1 MSETVETNQGF
12 KVPKEIVDLAEQI
25 KLYHGGYT
33 IDLLANA
40 VIVTIHSHDFAIMP
54 RSDGK
59 FDFQISDPMD
69 KHGCYDTV
77 NSPENKPLQDV
88 GAVIQFLTDMGRW
101 F

>member
-1 MSETVETNQGF
+1 MQETVKTNF
-12 KVPKEIVDLAEQI
+12 EIPKQIVELGEQI

-40 VIVTIHSHDFAIMP
+40 VIVTIHEHDFAIMP
-54 RSDGK
+54 RTDGK

-69 KHGCYDTV
+69 KEGSFDTV
-77 NSPENKPLQDV
+77 NSPENKPLEDV
-88 GAVIQFLTDMGRW
+88 GAVIQFLTDMSRW

>member
-1 MSETVETNQGF
+1 MSETVKSNFEI
-12 KVPKEIVDLAEQI
+12 PKQIVELGEQI

-40 VIVTIHSHDFAIMP
+40 VIVTIHEHDFAIMP
-54 RSDGK
+54 RPDGK

-69 KHGCYDTV
+69 KEGCYDTV
-77 NSPENKPLQDV
+77 NSPENKPLEDV
-88 GAVIQFLTDMGRW
+88 GAVIQFLTDMSRW

>member
-1 MSETVETNQGF
+1 MSETVETNKGF
-12 KVPKEIVDLAEQI
+12 KIPKEITDLAEQI

-59 FDFQISDPMD
+59 FDFEISDPMD
-69 KHGCYDTV
+69 KEGMFDTV
-77 NSPENKPLQDV
+77 NSPEDKPLQDV